1 MKNSWYR
8 EPLVWLLILFPA
20 SAVFGG
26 IITIVLAVSSNDG
39 LVVDDYYK
47 RGLEINQT
55 LERDKAAT
63 RYGLQAT
70 LRFHIENQWIELNL
84 NARPNYKLPSQ
95 IWLQLNHH
103 TRSSFDQKVLLKR
116 TGDRIYQGN
125 LPLLEKGLFFVQLAA
140 DDWRLLKSVRMPIT
154 ELRMIAQSKNS
165 L

>member
-1 MKNSWYR
+1 MKLSWYR

-26 IITIVLAVSSNDG
+26 IITIVLAVNSNDG

-55 LERDKAAT
+55 LERDKAAI

-70 LRFHIENQWIELNL
+70 LRFHIEHQWIELNL
-84 NARPNYKLPSQ
+84 HARSDYQLPSQ
-95 IWLQLNHH
+95 IWLQMNHH
-103 TRSSFDQKVLLKR
+103 TRSGFDQKVLLKR
-116 TGDRIYQGN
+116 TGDLMYQGK
-125 LPLLEKGLFFVQLAA
+125 LPSLEKGTFFVQLMA

-154 ELRMIAQSKNS
+154 ELQMGMKN
-165 L
+165 